1 MKLKIE
7 YLILAAIILGL
18 SLYLILQKPYRSQ
31 YRLPEVPEVS
41 RKDISKIEISKKDSP
56 IVLSKRD
63 NGWQIATKGYPV
75 DGNKVRNML
84 DIMEKLTLTALVSE
98 SKNYERY
105 ELNEDNRIIVKA
117 WSGDELRREFEVGQ
131 VATSLRHTF
140 VKLADDHRVYHAR
153 GDLRNRF
160 DQTVETLVDRTVLS
174 FDQGEIQEIRITRGE
189 QSIVFGRK
197 QISEEVTA
205 SQEAQTQSTQSPR
218 AQTVW
223 QSADGRKG
231 DESKISPLLT
241 ILSNLSSEQYIGDR
255 KKDDFTKP
263 IYTIHLLGSKEYTLS
278 IFAKRNKDVTNYP
291 SISSE
296 NDYPFLLPEWLANNI
311 MKYPSE
317 PLETPNS
324 S

>member
-1 MKLKIE
+1 MKIKIE

-41 RKDISKIEISKKDSP
+41 RKDISKIEISKKDTP

-63 NGWQIATKGYPV
+63 NSWQIAMKGYPA

-84 DIMEKLTLTALVSE
+84 DIIEELTLTALVSE

-117 WSGDELRREFEVGQ
+117 WSGDELRRKFEVGQ

-174 FDQGEIQEIRITRGE
+174 FEQGEIQEIRITKGE
-189 QSIVFGRK
+189 QSIVFGQK
-197 QISEEVTA
+197 QLPEEVTA
-205 SQEAQTQSTQSPR
+205 SQEAQTQSPQSPK

-241 ILSNLSSEQYIGDR
+241 ILSNLSCEQYIGDR

-278 IFAKRNKDVTNYP
+278 IFAKKNKDVTNYP

-311 MKYPSE
+311 MKNPSE
-317 PLETPNS
+317 LLETPTS